1 MRRHEAYMSAVVDKS
16 LFGKCAAEGQV
27 FTPILIHVSDLH
39 AKTFDT
45 LAKLASTF
53 VELLE
58 GDFAA
63 LPAGSG
69 DHCPAY
75 LLRRSRPRRTSSG

>member
-16 LFGKCAAEGQV
+16 LYRKCAAEGQV
-27 FTPILIHVSDLH
+27 FTHILIHVSDLH
-39 AKTFDT
+39 AKIFDA
-45 LAKLASTF
+45 LG

-69 DHCPAY
+69 DHGPAY
-75 LLRRSRPRRTSSG
+75 LLRRSRPQRTSSG